1 MEEEMI
7 DFKSKLGRKALRHL
21 KQEYFVWLTTV
32 DTKGTPQPRPVWFV
46 LEGDSLVIYSQPS
59 AFKLKHILN
68 NPNVSLH
75 FNTPDPKGEEDVIVF
90 SGLAR
95 IDAKAEPVNK
105 NNMYMRKYRG
115 GIKGLGS
122 TPQQFTQEYSTMI
135 RIKLTS
141 LRGW

>member
-1 MEEEMI
+1 MI

-21 KQEYFVWLTTV
+21 KREYFIWLTTI
-32 DTKGTPQPRPVWFV
+32 DSSGTPQPRPVWFI
-46 LEGDSLVIYSQPS
+46 LEGDSLLMYSQPG

-75 FNTPDPKGEEDVIVF
+75 FNTPDAKGEEDVIVF
-90 SGLAR
+90 NGVAK
-95 IDAKAEPVNK
+95 IDPKAAAVNK
-105 NNMYMRKYRG
+105 NSAYMGKYRA
-115 GIKGLGS
+115 GIKGLSS
-122 TPQQFTQEYSTMI
+122 TPQKFTEEYSTAV